1 MKGRDRNLTAV
12 GSDAEI
18 QHTEGCVCRRRGN
31 TLVGGLVFSTL
42 FFRKWVLF
50 LESHF
55 NVGLLKALRS
65 PVVRNTQ
72 CLTGCFCIWPPA
84 SFCPVM
90 LAAPLGGRTCSV
102 LDLPAREGQASSL
115 GYLTPVSCPRVPC
128 ALAVDLMF

>member
-1 MKGRDRNLTAV
+1 MKGWDRNLTAV
-12 GSDAEI
+12 GSDAGI
-18 QHTEGCVCRRRGN
+18 RHAGGCVCRRCGN
-31 TLVGGLVFSTL
+31 TLVGRPVFSTL

-65 PVVRNTQ
+65 RVVRNTQ
-72 CLTGCFCIWPPA
+72 CLMGCFCIWPPA

-90 LAAPLGGRTCSV
+90 LVAPLGGRTRSV

-115 GYLTPVSCPRVPC
+115 RYLTPAS
-128 ALAVDLMF
+128 